1 MSALFPL
8 GLGTGICCGIWGA
21 ISSIQSLGLV
31 TWIGFAGCTAYF
43 ASGKHGLEGVK
54 TAILSTLSGMI
65 SALVAI
71 YISGL
76 VPNVVAISF
85 IMTGV
90 ISATMCWQ
98 AKAKELWFIPGA
110 FIGCFTTFGAAS
122 MGINVMSGDIIHV
135 ILSFLCG
142 GVLALSCDKSGQFLL
157 KKFGKEEEN

>member
-1 MSALFPL
+1 MSALFAL

-65 SALVAI
+65 SALVAM

-98 AKAKELWFIPGA
+98 AKP
-110 FIGCFTTFGAAS
+110 
-122 MGINVMSGDIIHV
+122 
-135 ILSFLCG
+135 
-142 GVLALSCDKSGQFLL
+142 
-157 KKFGKEEEN
+157 